1 MRIFR
6 PLAIALLATAPLS
19 GAAFADDRAPTSEER
34 AKIEEVLKA
43 EGFTSWGEIE
53 LDDGKV
59 WEVDDAIHSD
69 GREYDLEL
77 DPATYAITN
86 RDPD

>member
-1 MRIFR
+1 MRIVR
-6 PLAIALLATAPLS
+6 PLIVAGLLAVPFTS
-19 GAAFADDRAPTSEER
+19 AALAEDRAPTPEER
-34 AKIEEVLKA
+34 ASIEAVLKA

-59 WEVDDAIHSD
+59 WEVDDAIHAD

-77 DPATYAITN
+77 DRTTYAITD

>member
-1 MRIFR
+1 MRIIR
-6 PLAIALLATAPLS
+6 PLAVAALLAVPLS
-19 GAAFADDRAPTSEER
+19 GAAFAGDRAPTLEER
-34 AKIEEVLKA
+34 AEIEAVLKA

-59 WEVDDAIHSD
+59 WEVDDAIHAD

-77 DPATYAITN
+77 DRTTYAITS

>member
-1 MRIFR
+1 MRIIR
-6 PLAIALLATAPLS
+6 PLVLAALLTSPMTV
-19 GAAFADDRAPTSEER
+19 AAFADDRAPTAEER
-34 AKIEEVLKA
+34 AKIEAVLKA

-77 DPATYAITN
+77 DPSTLAIT
-86 RDPD
+86 DKDLD

>member
-1 MRIFR
+1 MSIFR
-6 PLAIALLATAPLS
+6 PLLIAGLLAAPLATS
-19 GAAFADDRAPTSEER
+19 AYADDRAPTADER
-34 AKIEEVLKA
+34 AQIEATLKA

-53 LDDGKV
+53 LDDGKT

-77 DPATYAITN
+77 DRETYAITD
-86 RDPD
+86 RDED

>member
-1 MRIFR
+1 MGIFR
-6 PLAIALLATAPLS
+6 PVALAALLSVPL
-19 GAAFADDRAPTSEER
+19 AFPAFADDRAPTPDER
-34 AKIEEVLKA
+34 ARIEAALKA

-77 DPATYAITN
+77 DLTTLTITD

>member
-1 MRIFR
+1 MKIFR
-6 PLAIALLATAPLS
+6 AVALAATFTVPFVVPAL
-19 GAAFADDRAPTSEER
+19 ADDRAPTADER
-34 AKIEEVLKA
+34 ARIEAVLKA

-77 DPATYAITN
+77 DPSTLAITDK
-86 RDPD
+86 DPD

>member
-1 MRIFR
+1 MQVFR
-6 PLAIALLATAPLS
+6 PLVLAALIAVPVS
-19 GAAFADDRAPTSEER
+19 GAAIADDRSPTSEER
-34 AKIEEVLKA
+34 ARIEAVLKA

-69 GREYDLEL
+69 GHEYDLEL
-77 DPATYAITN
+77 DPGTLAITD
-86 RDPD
+86 RDRD

>member
-6 PLAIALLATAPLS
+6 PLAVALLVTVPLS
-19 GAAFADDRAPTSEER
+19 GAALADDRAPTLEER
-34 AKIEEVLKA
+34 AEIEAVLKA

-77 DPATYAITN
+77 DPQTYAITD

>member
-1 MRIFR
+1 MKIFR
-6 PLAIALLATAPLS
+6 AAALAVTFMAPLTVS
-19 GAAFADDRAPTSEER
+19 AFADDRAPTADER
-34 AKIEEVLKA
+34 AKIEAVLKT

-59 WEVDDAIHSD
+59 WEVDDAIHTD

-77 DPATYAITN
+77 DVSTLAITDK
-86 RDPD
+86 DPD